1 MANLLDGKVIAMTG
15 AGRGIGRECALLA
28 ASEGARVVVND
39 PGVNPDGS
47 GTDSGP
53 AQQVVDEIKKMGG
66 DAVANLSDVS
76 TMDGGESVIKTALDT
91 YGKLDGLIN
100 LAAILRDR
108 MIFNLTEEEWDD
120 VIRVDLKGHFT
131 TIKPAAVL
139 MRQQRYGRIVNYS
152 SVSGLQGNSGQANY
166 GAAKAGVAGLTRVA
180 ARDLGRYGVT
190 VNCIAPG
197 AATRLTA
204 TVPASAREMRAR
216 SGIAG
221 AGGPAT
227 APAPAAAAAPEADPM
242 RGPDMVAPMTVYL
255 LLDEAWNINGR
266 IFQVAGGHVG
276 LLQDMY
282 PPFKNIYKHGKWTL
296 DELRMLVPQRLVNGV
311 VNPALPPDYLDVPGR
326 RSKKAAEAVTT

>member
-1 MANLLDGKVIAMTG
+1 LANLLDGKVIAMTG

-28 ASEGARVVVND
+28 AREGARVVVND

-47 GTDSGP
+47 GTDAGP

-66 DAVANLSDVS
+66 DAVANLADVS
-76 TMDGGESVIKTALDT
+76 TMEGGESVIRTALDT

-108 MIFNLTEEEWDD
+108 MVFNLTEEEWDD

-131 TIKPAAVL
+131 TIKPASVL

-204 TVPASAREMRAR
+204 TVPQSARELRASR
-216 SGIAG
+216 GISG
-221 AGGPAT
+221 GGG
-227 APAPAAAAAPEADPM
+227 PAPAAGAPPPPPPTAG
-242 RGPDMVAPMTVYL
+242 RGPEMVAPMTIYL

-282 PPFKNIYKHGKWTL
+282 PPFKNIYKDGLWTL
-296 DELRMLVPQRLVNGV
+296 DELRQLVPAQLMNGV
-311 VNPALPPDYLDVPGR
+311 VNPAPPPADLTIPGR
-326 RSKKAAEAVTT
+326 DS

>member
-1 MANLLDGKVIAMTG
+1 MGNLLEGKVIAMTG

-39 PGVNPDGS
+39 PGVAPDGS
-47 GTDSGP
+47 SHDEGP
-53 AQQVVDEIKKMGG
+53 AAQVVEEIKKAGG
-66 DAVANLSDVS
+66 EAVPNFADVS
-76 TMDGGESVIKTALDT
+76 SMEGGESIIKTALDT
-91 YGKLDGLIN
+91 YGRLDGLIN
-100 LAAILRDR
+100 LAAVLRDR

-120 VIRVDLKGHFT
+120 VIRIDLKGHFT
-131 TIKPAAVL
+131 TMKPASVL
-139 MRQQRYGRIVNYS
+139 FRQQRYGRIVNFS

-190 VNCIAPG
+190 VNAIAPG

-204 TVPASAREMRAR
+204 TVPQSARDLRASR
-216 SGIAG
+216 GIAAAG
-221 AGGPAT
+221 GGGGPA
-227 APAPAAAAAPEADPM
+227 AGSAALVNKAQEEAAQM
-242 RGPDMVAPMTVYL
+242 RGPEMVAPMTVYL

-282 PPFKNIYKHGKWTL
+282 PPFKNIYKHGQWTL
-296 DELRMLVPQRLVNGV
+296 DELRMLVPTQLMAGV
-311 VNPALPPDYLDVPGR
+311 QNPAPPPDDLQVPGR
-326 RSKKAAEAVTT
+326 G

>member
-1 MANLLDGKVIAMTG
+1 MGNLLEGKVIAMTG

-39 PGVNPDGS
+39 PGVNPDGT
-47 GTDSGP
+47 GHDDGP
-53 AQQVVDEIKKMGG
+53 AAQVVEEIKKMGG
-66 DAVANLSDVS
+66 EAVANFADVS
-76 TMDGGESVIKTALDT
+76 TMEGGESVIRTALDT
-91 YGKLDGLIN
+91 WGRLDGLIN

-131 TIKPAAVL
+131 TIKPASVL
-139 MRQQRYGRIVNYS
+139 MRQQRYGRIVNFS

-204 TVPASAREMRAR
+204 TVPQSARELRAQR
-216 SGIAG
+216 GIAA
-221 AGGPAT
+221 AGGP
-227 APAPAAAAAPEADPM
+227 PQAAANRAAEEAAAM
-242 RGPDMVAPMTVYL
+242 RTPDMVAPMTIYL

-266 IFQVAGGHVG
+266 IFQVAGGHIG
-276 LLQDMY
+276 LLADLY
-282 PPFKNIYKHGKWTL
+282 PPFRNIYKHGKWTL
-296 DELRMLVPQRLVNGV
+296 DELRMLVPTQLMAGIA
-311 VNPALPPDYLDVPGR
+311 NPAPPADDIKIPGR
-326 RSKKAAEAVTT
+326 DF

>member
-1 MANLLDGKVIAMTG
+1 MGNLLEGKVVAMTG

-47 GTDSGP
+47 GHDDGP
-53 AQQVVDEIKKMGG
+53 AAQVVAEIKKAGG
-66 DAVANLSDVS
+66 EAVANFADVS
-76 TMDGGESVIKTALDT
+76 TMDGGESVIRTALDT
-91 YGKLDGLIN
+91 WGKLDGLIN

-108 MIFNLTEEEWDD
+108 MVFNITEEEWDD

-197 AATRLTA
+197 ASTRLTA
-204 TVPASAREMRAR
+204 TVPQASRDLRAAR
-216 SGIAG
+216 GIAG
-221 AGGPAT
+221 AGGA
-227 APAPAAAAAPEADPM
+227 APAPASNRAAEEAAAM
-242 RGPDMVAPMTVYL
+242 RGPDMVAPMTIYL

-266 IFQVAGGHVG
+266 IFQVAGGQVG

-296 DELRMLVPQRLVNGV
+296 DELRMLVPTQLMAGV
-311 VNPALPPDYLDVPGR
+311 QNPAPPAEDLQIPGR
-326 RSKKAAEAVTT
+326 G

>member
-1 MANLLDGKVIAMTG
+1 MANLLEGKVIAMTG

-47 GTDSGP
+47 GHDAGP
-53 AQQVVDEIKKMGG
+53 AAQVVEEIKKAGG
-66 DAVANLSDVS
+66 EATANFSDVS
-76 TMDGGESVIKTALDT
+76 TMEGGESVIRSALDT
-91 YGKLDGLIN
+91 WGKLDGLIN

-108 MIFNLTEEEWDD
+108 MVFNLTEQEWDD

-131 TIKPAAVL
+131 TLKPAAVL
-139 MRQQRYGRIVNYS
+139 MRQQRYGRIVNFS
-152 SVSGLQGNSGQANY
+152 SVSGLAGNSGQANY
-166 GAAKAGVAGLTRVA
+166 GAAKGGVAGLTRVA

-204 TVPASAREMRAR
+204 AVPQAARELRASR
-216 SGIAG
+216 GIAA
-221 AGGPAT
+221 AGGGG
-227 APAPAAAAAPEADPM
+227 APAAAANRAAEEAAAM

-282 PPFKNIYKHGKWTL
+282 PPFKNIYKHGRWTL
-296 DELRMLVPQRLVNGV
+296 DELRMHVPTQLMAGV
-311 VNPALPPDYLDVPGR
+311 VNPAPPAEDMQIPGR
-326 RSKKAAEAVTT
+326 

>member
-1 MANLLDGKVIAMTG
+1 MTG
-15 AGRGIGRECALLA
+15 SGRGIGRECALLA
-28 ASEGARVVVND
+28 ASEGARVIVND

-47 GTDSGP
+47 GHDDGP
-53 AQQVVDEIKKMGG
+53 AAQVVAEIKAAGG
-66 DAVANLSDVS
+66 EAVANFADVS
-76 TMDGGESVIKTALDT
+76 TMDGGESIIRSALDT
-91 YGKLDGLIN
+91 YGRLDGLIN

-108 MIFNLTEEEWDD
+108 MVFNLTEQEWDD

-131 TIKPAAVL
+131 TLKPAAVL
-139 MRQQRYGRIVNYS
+139 MRQQRYGRIVNFS

-197 AATRLTA
+197 ASTRLTA
-204 TVPASAREMRAR
+204 TVPEASRELRAAR
-216 SGIAG
+216 GIAG

-227 APAPAAAAAPEADPM
+227 TPQASAAAAAAP

-276 LLQDMY
+276 LLQDLY
-282 PPFKNIYKHGKWTL
+282 PPFKNIFKDGKWTL
-296 DELRMLVPQRLVNGV
+296 DELRTLVPQQLMAGV
-311 VNPALPPDYLDVPGR
+311 VNPAPPPAELDIPGR
-326 RSKKAAEAVTT
+326 PVATPAT

>member
-1 MANLLDGKVIAMTG
+1 MAGLLDGKVVALTG

-28 ASEGARVVVND
+28 ASEGARLVVND

-47 GTDSGP
+47 GHDDGP
-53 AQQVVDEIKKMGG
+53 AAQVVDEIKKAGG
-66 DAVANLSDVS
+66 TAVGNFADVS
-76 TMDGGESVIKTALDT
+76 SMEGGESVIKTALDT
-91 YGKLDGLIN
+91 YGRIDGLIN

-108 MIFNLTEEEWDD
+108 MVFNLSEEEWDD

-131 TIKPAAVL
+131 TIKPASIV
-139 MRQQRYGRIVNYS
+139 MRQQRYGRIINYS

-166 GAAKAGVAGLTRVA
+166 GAAKAGVAGLTRVC

-204 TVPASAREMRAR
+204 TVPQASRDLRAAR
-216 SGIAG
+216 GIAG
-221 AGGPAT
+221 GG
-227 APAPAAAAAPEADPM
+227 APAPGVSNAAAEAAAAM
-242 RGPDMVAPMTVYL
+242 RGPEMVAPMTVYL

-266 IFQVAGGHVG
+266 IFQVAGGQVG

-282 PPFKNIYKHGKWTL
+282 PPFKNIYKHSKWTL
-296 DELRMLVPQRLVNGV
+296 DELRMVVPTQLMAGV
-311 VNPALPPDYLDVPGR
+311 TNPAPPAEDLQVPGR
-326 RSKKAAEAVTT
+326 NA

>member
-1 MANLLDGKVIAMTG
+1 MGNLLEGKVIAMTG

-53 AQQVVDEIKKMGG
+53 AAQVVEEIKKAGG
-66 DAVANLSDVS
+66 EAVANFADVS
-76 TMDGGESVIKTALDT
+76 TMEGGESVIKTALDT
-91 YGKLDGLIN
+91 WGRLDGLIN

-131 TIKPAAVL
+131 TIKPASVL
-139 MRQQRYGRIVNYS
+139 MRQQRYGRIVNFS

-197 AATRLTA
+197 ASTRLTA
-204 TVPASAREMRAR
+204 TVPQASRELRAAR
-216 SGIAG
+216 GIAG
-221 AGGPAT
+221 AGGA
-227 APAPAAAAAPEADPM
+227 APAPATNQAAQEAAAM

-282 PPFKNIYKHGKWTL
+282 PPFRNIYKHGKWTL
-296 DELRMLVPQRLVNGV
+296 DELRMLVPQQLMAGV
-311 VNPALPPDYLDVPGR
+311 VNPAPPAEDLLIPGR
-326 RSKKAAEAVTT
+326 G

>member
-1 MANLLDGKVIAMTG
+1 MGNLLEGKVIAMTG

-39 PGVNPDGS
+39 PGVSPDGQS
-47 GTDSGP
+47 HDEGP
-53 AQQVVDEIKKMGG
+53 AAQVVEEIKKAGG
-66 DAVANLSDVS
+66 EAVPNFADVS
-76 TMDGGESVIKTALDT
+76 TMDGGESVIRTALDT
-91 YGKLDGLIN
+91 WGKLDGLIN

-108 MIFNLTEEEWDD
+108 MIFNLTEQEWDD

-131 TIKPAAVL
+131 TIKPASVL

-204 TVPASAREMRAR
+204 TVPQSARELRAAR
-216 SGIAG
+216 GIAG
-221 AGGPAT
+221 AGG
-227 APAPAAAAAPEADPM
+227 APAAPQTDAEKAAAERAAAM
-242 RGPDMVAPMTVYL
+242 RGPDMVAPMTIYL

-266 IFQVAGGHVG
+266 IFQVSGGHIG

-282 PPFKNIYKHGKWTL
+282 PPFKNIYKDGKWTL
-296 DELRMLVPQRLVNGV
+296 DELRQLVPAQLMAGV
-311 VNPALPPDYLDVPGR
+311 QNPAPPAADLQIPGR
-326 RSKKAAEAVTT
+326 DK

>member
-1 MANLLDGKVIAMTG
+1 MAGLLEGKVVAMTG

-47 GTDSGP
+47 GQDDGP
-53 AQQVVDEIKKMGG
+53 AAQVVDEIKKAGG
-66 DAVANLSDVS
+66 VAVANFADVS
-76 TMDGGESVIKTALDT
+76 TMDGGESVIRTALDT
-91 YGKLDGLIN
+91 YGRLDGLIN

-108 MIFNLTEEEWDD
+108 MVFNLTEEEWDD
-120 VIRVDLKGHFT
+120 VIKVDLKGHFT
-131 TIKPAAVL
+131 TLKPAAVL

-204 TVPASAREMRAR
+204 TVPQSARDLRAR

-221 AGGPAT
+221 GGP
-227 APAPAAAAAPEADPM
+227 PAPQAALVNRAAEEAANM
-242 RGPDMVAPMTVYL
+242 RGPEMVAPMTVYL

-266 IFQVAGGHVG
+266 IFQVAGGQVG

-296 DELRMLVPQRLVNGV
+296 DELRMIVPQQLMAGV
-311 VNPALPPDYLDVPGR
+311 VNPAPPPPDLAVPGR
-326 RSKKAAEAVTT
+326 DG

>member
-1 MANLLDGKVIAMTG
+1 MANLLEGKVIALTG

-28 ASEGARVVVND
+28 ASEGARIVVND
-39 PGVNPDGS
+39 PGVSPDGQS
-47 GTDSGP
+47 HDEGP
-53 AQQVVDEIKKMGG
+53 AAQVVDEIKKAGG
-66 DAVANLSDVS
+66 EAVANFADVS
-76 TMDGGESVIKTALDT
+76 TMDGGESVIRTALDA
-91 YGKLDGLIN
+91 YGRLDGLIN

-108 MIFNLTEEEWDD
+108 MVFNLTEEEWDD

-197 AATRLTA
+197 ASTRLTA
-204 TVPASAREMRAR
+204 TVPQSARELRAQR
-216 SGIAG
+216 GISS

-227 APAPAAAAAPEADPM
+227 APAQTEAEKAAAEKAAAM

-276 LLQDMY
+276 LLQDLY
-282 PPFKNIYKHGKWTL
+282 PPFKNIYKDGRWTL
-296 DELRMLVPQRLVNGV
+296 DELRQLVPAQLMSGV
-311 VNPALPPDYLDVPGR
+311 QNPAPPAADLTIPGR
-326 RSKKAAEAVTT
+326 DS

>member
-1 MANLLDGKVIAMTG
+1 MTNLLDGKVIALTG

-47 GTDSGP
+47 SHDEGP
-53 AQQVVDEIKKMGG
+53 AAQVVAEIKKLGG
-66 DAVANLSDVS
+66 NAVANFADVS
-76 TMDGGESVIKTALDT
+76 SMEGGESVVQTALDT
-91 YGKLDGLIN
+91 YGRLDGLVN

-108 MIFNLTEEEWDD
+108 MIFNMTEEEWDL
-120 VIRVDLKGHFT
+120 VIKIDLKGHFT
-131 TIKPAAVL
+131 TIKPASVL

-204 TVPASAREMRAR
+204 TVPQASRELRASR
-216 SGIAG
+216 GIAG

-227 APAPAAAAAPEADPM
+227 PAPANQAAADAAAM
-242 RGPDMVAPMTVYL
+242 RGPEMVAPMTVYL

-266 IFQVAGGHVG
+266 IFQVAGGHIG

-282 PPFKNIYKHGKWTL
+282 PPFKNIYKHGLWTL
-296 DELRMLVPQRLVNGV
+296 DELRMLVPQQLMAGV
-311 VNPALPPDYLDVPGR
+311 VNPAPPPDDLDLPGR
-326 RSKKAAEAVTT
+326 PGKQAAEAVTT

>member
-1 MANLLDGKVIAMTG
+1 MANLLEGKVIALTG

-47 GTDSGP
+47 GQDDGP
-53 AQQVVDEIKKMGG
+53 AAQVVEEIKKAGG
-66 DAVANLSDVS
+66 EATANFADVS
-76 TMDGGESVIKTALDT
+76 TMDGGESVIRTALDT

-108 MIFNLTEEEWDD
+108 MVFNLTEQEWDD

-197 AATRLTA
+197 ASTRLTA
-204 TVPASAREMRAR
+204 TVPQSARDLRASR
-216 SGIAG
+216 GIAG

-227 APAPAAAAAPEADPM
+227 APAAAAPAANRAAEEAAAM

-296 DELRMLVPQRLVNGV
+296 DELRMVVPTQLMAGV
-311 VNPALPPDYLDVPGR
+311 QNPAPPAEDLEIPGR
-326 RSKKAAEAVTT
+326 

>member
-1 MANLLDGKVIAMTG
+1 MGNLLEGKVIAMTG

-47 GTDSGP
+47 GTDNGP
-53 AQQVVDEIKKMGG
+53 AAQVVEEIKKAGG
-66 DAVANLSDVS
+66 EAVANFADVS
-76 TMDGGESVIKTALDT
+76 TMEGGESVIRTALDSW
-91 YGKLDGLIN
+91 GRLDGLIN

-108 MIFNLTEEEWDD
+108 MIFNLNEDEWDD

-131 TIKPAAVL
+131 TIKPASVL

-197 AATRLTA
+197 ASTRLTA
-204 TVPASAREMRAR
+204 TVPQASRELRAAR
-216 SGIAG
+216 GIAG
-221 AGGPAT
+221 AGGA
-227 APAPAAAAAPEADPM
+227 APAPATNQAAQQAASM
-242 RGPDMVAPMTVYL
+242 RGPEMVAPMTVYL

-282 PPFKNIYKHGKWTL
+282 PPFKNIYKHGMWTL
-296 DELRMLVPQRLVNGV
+296 DELRMLVPQQLMAGV
-311 VNPALPPDYLDVPGR
+311 VNPAPPAEDLQVPGR
-326 RSKKAAEAVTT
+326 

>member
-1 MANLLDGKVIAMTG
+1 MGNLLEGKVIAMTG

-47 GTDSGP
+47 GHDNGP
-53 AQQVVDEIKKMGG
+53 AAQVVEEIKKAGG
-66 DAVANLSDVS
+66 EAVANFADVS
-76 TMDGGESVIKTALDT
+76 TMEGGESVIKSALDT
-91 YGKLDGLIN
+91 WGRLDGLIN

-131 TIKPAAVL
+131 TIKPASVL

-197 AATRLTA
+197 ASTRLTA
-204 TVPASAREMRAR
+204 TVPQASRELRAAR
-216 SGIAG
+216 GIAG
-221 AGGPAT
+221 AGGA
-227 APAPAAAAAPEADPM
+227 APAPATNQAAQEAAAM

-296 DELRMLVPQRLVNGV
+296 DELRMLVPQHLMAGV
-311 VNPALPPDYLDVPGR
+311 VNPAPPAEDLLIPGR
-326 RSKKAAEAVTT
+326 G

>member
-1 MANLLDGKVIAMTG
+1 MGNLLEGKVIAMTG

-47 GTDSGP
+47 GTDNGP
-53 AQQVVDEIKKMGG
+53 AAQVVEEIKKAGG
-66 DAVANLSDVS
+66 EAVANFADVS
-76 TMDGGESVIKTALDT
+76 TMEGGESVIRSALD
-91 YGKLDGLIN
+91 GWGRLDGLIN

-108 MIFNLTEEEWDD
+108 MVFNLNEDEWDD

-131 TIKPAAVL
+131 TIKPASVL

-197 AATRLTA
+197 ASTRLTA
-204 TVPASAREMRAR
+204 TVPQASRELRAAR
-216 SGIAG
+216 GIAG
-221 AGGPAT
+221 AGGA
-227 APAPAAAAAPEADPM
+227 APAPATNTAAQEAAAM

-296 DELRMLVPQRLVNGV
+296 DELRMLVPQQLMAGV
-311 VNPALPPDYLDVPGR
+311 VNPAPPADDLQIPGR
-326 RSKKAAEAVTT
+326 G

>member
-1 MANLLDGKVIAMTG
+1 MAGLLDGKVVALTG

-28 ASEGARVVVND
+28 ASEGARLVVND

-47 GTDSGP
+47 GHDDGP
-53 AQQVVDEIKKMGG
+53 AAQVVDEIKKAGG
-66 DAVANLSDVS
+66 TAVANFADVS
-76 TMDGGESVIKTALDT
+76 TMDGGESVIKSALDT
-91 YGKLDGLIN
+91 YGRIDGLIN

-108 MIFNLTEEEWDD
+108 MVFNLSEEEWDD

-131 TIKPAAVL
+131 TIKPASIV
-139 MRQQRYGRIVNYS
+139 MRQQRYGRIINYS

-166 GAAKAGVAGLTRVA
+166 GAAKAGVAGLTRVC

-204 TVPASAREMRAR
+204 TVPQASRDLRAAR
-216 SGIAG
+216 GIAG
-221 AGGPAT
+221 GGPPPAT
-227 APAPAAAAAPEADPM
+227 SNAAAEAAAAM
-242 RGPDMVAPMTVYL
+242 RGPEMVAPMTVYL

-266 IFQVAGGHVG
+266 IFQVAGGQVG

-282 PPFKNIYKHGKWTL
+282 PPFKNIFKPGKWTL
-296 DELRMLVPQRLVNGV
+296 DELRMAVPTQLMAGV
-311 VNPALPPDYLDVPGR
+311 ANPAPPADDLQVPGR
-326 RSKKAAEAVTT
+326 NA

>member
-1 MANLLDGKVIAMTG
+1 MGNLLEGKVIAMTG

-39 PGVNPDGS
+39 PGVNPDGT
-47 GTDSGP
+47 GHDDGP
-53 AQQVVDEIKKMGG
+53 AAQVVDEIKKMGG
-66 DAVANLSDVS
+66 EAVANFADVS
-76 TMDGGESVIKTALDT
+76 TMEGGESVIRTALDT
-91 YGKLDGLIN
+91 WGRLDGLIN

-131 TIKPAAVL
+131 TIKPASVL
-139 MRQQRYGRIVNYS
+139 MRQQRYGRIVNFS

-204 TVPASAREMRAR
+204 TVPQSARELRAQR
-216 SGIAG
+216 GIAA
-221 AGGPAT
+221 AGGP
-227 APAPAAAAAPEADPM
+227 PQAAANRAAEEAAAM
-242 RGPDMVAPMTVYL
+242 RTPDMVAPMTIYL

-266 IFQVAGGHVG
+266 IFQVAGGHIG
-276 LLQDMY
+276 LLADLY
-282 PPFKNIYKHGKWTL
+282 PPFRNIYKHGKWTL
-296 DELRMLVPQRLVNGV
+296 DELRMLVPTQLMAGIA
-311 VNPALPPDYLDVPGR
+311 NPAPPADDIKIPGR
-326 RSKKAAEAVTT
+326 DF

>member
-1 MANLLDGKVIAMTG
+1 MPGLLEGKVIAMTG

-47 GTDSGP
+47 GHDNGP
-53 AQQVVDEIKKMGG
+53 AAQVVEEIKQAGG
-66 DAVANLSDVS
+66 QAVANFADVS
-76 TMDGGESVIKTALDT
+76 TMEGGESVIKTALDT
-91 YGKLDGLIN
+91 YGKIDGLIN

-131 TIKPAAVL
+131 TIKPASII
-139 MRQQRYGRIVNYS
+139 MRQQRYGRIINYS

-204 TVPASAREMRAR
+204 TVPQSARELRASR
-216 SGIAG
+216 GIAG
-221 AGGPAT
+221 AG
-227 APAPAAAAAPEADPM
+227 APAPAAATNRAAEEAAAM

-266 IFQVAGGHVG
+266 IFQVAGGHIG
-276 LLQDMY
+276 LLADLY
-282 PPFKNIYKHGKWTL
+282 PPFRNIYKHGKWTL
-296 DELRMLVPQRLVNGV
+296 DELRMVVPQQLMAGV
-311 VNPALPPDYLDVPGR
+311 QNPAPPAEDLAIPGR
-326 RSKKAAEAVTT
+326 NA

>member
-1 MANLLDGKVIAMTG
+1 MANLLDGKVVALTG

-28 ASEGARVVVND
+28 ASEGARIIVND
-39 PGVNPDGS
+39 PGVNPDG
-47 GTDSGP
+47 GGHDEGP
-53 AQQVVDEIKKMGG
+53 AAQVVAEIKAAGG
-66 DAVANLSDVS
+66 EAVANFADVS
-76 TMDGGESVIKTALDT
+76 TMDGGESVIRTALDT

-108 MIFNLTEEEWDD
+108 MVFNLTEQEWDD

-131 TIKPAAVL
+131 TIKPASVL

-204 TVPASAREMRAR
+204 TVPQSARELRASR
-216 SGIAG
+216 GIAG
-221 AGGPAT
+221 AGGPA
-227 APAPAAAAAPEADPM
+227 PAANENRAAEEAAAM
-242 RGPDMVAPMTVYL
+242 RGPEMVAPMTVYL
-255 LLDEAWNINGR
+255 LLDEAWIINGR
-266 IFQVAGGHVG
+266 IFQVAGGHIG

-296 DELRMLVPQRLVNGV
+296 DELRMLVPAQLMAGV
-311 VNPALPPDYLDVPGR
+311 VNPAPPAADLEVPGR
-326 RSKKAAEAVTT
+326 S

>member
-1 MANLLDGKVIAMTG
+1 MANLLDGKVVALTG

-28 ASEGARVVVND
+28 ASEGARIVVND
-39 PGVNPDGS
+39 PGVNPDG
-47 GTDSGP
+47 GGHDEGP
-53 AQQVVDEIKKMGG
+53 AAQVVAEIKAAGG
-66 DAVANLSDVS
+66 DAVANFADVS
-76 TMDGGESVIKTALDT
+76 SMDGGESVIRTALDT

-108 MIFNLTEEEWDD
+108 MVFNLNEQEWDD

-131 TIKPAAVL
+131 TIKPASVL

-204 TVPASAREMRAR
+204 TVPQSARELRASR
-216 SGIAG
+216 GIAG
-221 AGGPAT
+221 AGGAAPAT
-227 APAPAAAAAPEADPM
+227 SIENRAAEEAAQM
-242 RGPDMVAPMTVYL
+242 RGPEMVAPMTVYL

-266 IFQVAGGHVG
+266 IFQVAGGHIG

-296 DELRMLVPQRLVNGV
+296 DELRMHVPAQLMAGV
-311 VNPALPPDYLDVPGR
+311 VNPAPPAADLSIPGR
-326 RSKKAAEAVTT
+326 E

>member
-1 MANLLDGKVIAMTG
+1 MANLLEGKVIAMTG

-39 PGVNPDGS
+39 PGVSNDG
-47 GTDSGP
+47 GGHDEGP
-53 AQQVVDEIKKMGG
+53 AAQVVEEIKKAGG
-66 DAVANLSDVS
+66 DAVANFADVS
-76 TMDGGESVIKTALDT
+76 SMEGGESVIQTALDT

-108 MIFNLTEEEWDD
+108 MVFNLTEEEWDD

-131 TIKPAAVL
+131 TIKPASIL
-139 MRQQRYGRIVNYS
+139 FRQQRYGRIVNFS

-166 GAAKAGVAGLTRVA
+166 GAAKAGIAGLTRVA

-197 AATRLTA
+197 AMTRLVA
-204 TVPASAREMRAR
+204 AVPDSARELRAQR
-216 SGIAG
+216 GIAG
-221 AGGPAT
+221 GGGNPNDPAT
-227 APAPAAAAAPEADPM
+227 KLRNLEEAEGL

-255 LLDEAWNINGR
+255 LLDECWNINGR

-282 PPFKNIYKHGKWTL
+282 PPFRNIYKFGKWSL
-296 DELRMLVPQRLVNGV
+296 DELRMLVPTQLVQGIP
-311 VNPALPPDYLDVPGR
+311 NPAPPADDLKIPGR
-326 RSKKAAEAVTT
+326 DA

>member
-1 MANLLDGKVIAMTG
+1 MANLLEGKVIAMTG

-28 ASEGARVVVND
+28 ASEGARVIVND

-53 AQQVVDEIKKMGG
+53 AAQVVEEIKKGG
-66 DAVANLSDVS
+66 GEAVANFADVS
-76 TMDGGESVIKTALDT
+76 TMEGGESVIRTALDT
-91 YGKLDGLIN
+91 YGRLDGLIN

-108 MIFNLTEEEWDD
+108 MVFNLTEEEWDD

-131 TIKPAAVL
+131 TLKPAAVL

-204 TVPASAREMRAR
+204 TVPSSARELRAR
-216 SGIAG
+216 SGIS
-221 AGGPAT
+221 GGGG
-227 APAPAAAAAPEADPM
+227 PAPAAGASTPPPPPADDPM
-242 RGPDMVAPMTVYL
+242 RSPGMVAPMTVYL

-266 IFQVAGGHVG
+266 IFQVSGGHVG

-282 PPFKNIYKHGKWTL
+282 PPFKNIFKNGRWTL
-296 DELRMLVPQRLVNGV
+296 DELRTVVPAQLMNGV
-311 VNPALPPDYLDVPGR
+311 VNPAPPPADLTIPGR
-326 RSKKAAEAVTT
+326 DS

>member
-1 MANLLDGKVIAMTG
+1 MGNLLEGKVIAMTG

-47 GTDSGP
+47 GHDDGP
-53 AQQVVDEIKKMGG
+53 AAQVVEEIRKMGG
-66 DAVANLSDVS
+66 EAVPNFADVS
-76 TMDGGESVIKTALDT
+76 TMEGGESVIRTALDT
-91 YGKLDGLIN
+91 WGRIDGLIN

-131 TIKPAAVL
+131 TIKPASVI
-139 MRQQRYGRIVNYS
+139 MRQQRYGRIVNFS

-197 AATRLTA
+197 AQTRLTA
-204 TVPASAREMRAR
+204 TVPQSARELRAQR
-216 SGIAG
+216 GIAA
-221 AGGPAT
+221 AGGP
-227 APAPAAAAAPEADPM
+227 PQAAANRAAEEAAAM
-242 RGPDMVAPMTVYL
+242 RTPDMVAPMTIYL

-266 IFQVAGGHVG
+266 IFQVAGGHIG
-276 LLQDMY
+276 LLADLY
-282 PPFKNIYKHGKWTL
+282 PPFRNIYKHGKWTL
-296 DELRMLVPQRLVNGV
+296 DELRMLVPTQLMAGIA
-311 VNPALPPDYLDVPGR
+311 NPAPPADDIRIPGR
-326 RSKKAAEAVTT
+326 DY

>member
-1 MANLLDGKVIAMTG
+1 MGNLLEGKVIAMTG

-47 GTDSGP
+47 GHDDGP
-53 AQQVVDEIKKMGG
+53 AAQVVEEIRKMGG
-66 DAVANLSDVS
+66 EAVPNFADVS
-76 TMDGGESVIKTALDT
+76 TMEGGESVIRTALDT
-91 YGKLDGLIN
+91 WGRLDGLIN

-131 TIKPAAVL
+131 TIKPASVI
-139 MRQQRYGRIVNYS
+139 MRQQRYGRIVNFS

-197 AATRLTA
+197 AQTRLTA
-204 TVPASAREMRAR
+204 TVPQSARELRAQR
-216 SGIAG
+216 GIAA
-221 AGGPAT
+221 AGGP
-227 APAPAAAAAPEADPM
+227 PQAAANRAAEEAAAM
-242 RGPDMVAPMTVYL
+242 RTPDMVAPMTIYL

-266 IFQVAGGHVG
+266 IFQVAGGHIG
-276 LLQDMY
+276 LLADLY
-282 PPFKNIYKHGKWTL
+282 PPFRNIYKHGKWTL
-296 DELRMLVPQRLVNGV
+296 DELRMLVPTQLMAGIP
-311 VNPALPPDYLDVPGR
+311 NPAPPADDIKIPGR
-326 RSKKAAEAVTT
+326 DY

>member
-1 MANLLDGKVIAMTG
+1 MGDLLEGKVVAMTG

-47 GTDSGP
+47 GTDNGP
-53 AQQVVDEIKKMGG
+53 AAQVVEEIKKAGG
-66 DAVANLSDVS
+66 EAIANFADVS
-76 TMDGGESVIKTALDT
+76 RMEGGESVIRSALDT
-91 YGKLDGLIN
+91 WGRLDGLIN

-108 MIFNLTEEEWDD
+108 MVFNLNEEEWDD

-131 TIKPAAVL
+131 TIKPASVL

-197 AATRLTA
+197 ASTRLTA
-204 TVPASAREMRAR
+204 TVPQASRELRAAR
-216 SGIAG
+216 GIAG
-221 AGGPAT
+221 AGGA
-227 APAPAAAAAPEADPM
+227 APAPATNTAAQQAAAM

-296 DELRMLVPQRLVNGV
+296 DELRMLVPQQLMAGV
-311 VNPALPPDYLDVPGR
+311 VNPAPPAEDLQVPGR
-326 RSKKAAEAVTT
+326 G

>member
-1 MANLLDGKVIAMTG
+1 MTG

-28 ASEGARVVVND
+28 ASEGARVIVND

-47 GTDSGP
+47 GTDAGP

-66 DAVANLSDVS
+66 EAVANLADVS
-76 TMDGGESVIKTALDT
+76 TMEGGESVIKSALDA

-108 MIFNLTEEEWDD
+108 MVFNLTEEEWDD

-197 AATRLTA
+197 ASTRLTA
-204 TVPASAREMRAR
+204 TVPSSAREMRAR

-227 APAPAAAAAPEADPM
+227 TPQPSAADQAAAEAAAAM

-266 IFQVAGGHVG
+266 IFQVAGGQVG

-282 PPFKNIYKHGKWTL
+282 PPHKNIFKNGKWTL
-296 DELRMLVPQRLVNGV
+296 DELRQLVPTQLMNGV
-311 VNPALPPDYLDVPGR
+311 QNPAPPPADLSIPGR
-326 RSKKAAEAVTT
+326 NA